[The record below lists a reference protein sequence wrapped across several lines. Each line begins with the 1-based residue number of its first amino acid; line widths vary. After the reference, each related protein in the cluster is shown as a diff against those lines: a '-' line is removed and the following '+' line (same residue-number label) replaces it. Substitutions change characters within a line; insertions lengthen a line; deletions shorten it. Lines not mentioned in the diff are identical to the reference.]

1 MQSSA
6 VPASFKEQDIECGVS
21 LLQKYSQADLRKLQ
35 REDPIISQVIELL
48 ESKERTSTSLKGN
61 NPDLHLMLREW
72 DHFRLRNDLLFR
84 TRMSDGQTV
93 FQLVLPEVVRPQVL
107 QKLHDDMGH
116 LGIERT
122 LDLVRSRF
130 YWPRMSLEVER
141 KIKTCERCVRRK
153 AQPNKAAP
161 LVNICTTRPM
171 ELVSMD
177 FLSLEPDSW
186 NTKDILVITDHFTKY
201 AVAVPTKDQKAVT
214 VAKCLWVHF
223 LTHYGFPE

>member
-6 VPASFKEQDIECGVS
+6 VQASFKEQDIECGVS

-61 NPDLHLMLREW
+61 NPDLQLMLREW

-93 FQLVLPEVVRPQVL
+93 FQLVLPEVVRPLVL

-130 YWPRMSLEVER
+130 YWPRMPLEVER
-141 KIKTCERCVRRK
+141 KIKTCERCV
-153 AQPNKAAP
+153 
-161 LVNICTTRPM
+161 
-171 ELVSMD
+171 
-177 FLSLEPDSW
+177 
-186 NTKDILVITDHFTKY
+186 
-201 AVAVPTKDQKAVT
+201 
-214 VAKCLWVHF
+214 
-223 LTHYGFPE
+223 